1 MSSLRTE
8 LDTMR
13 LKALGGAAGI
23 RLPPPPCRGSLGL
36 IWCEPMG

>member
-13 LKALGGAAGI
+13 LKALGGAAGS
-23 RLPPPPCRGSLGL
+23 RLPPLSRGSLGL
-36 IWCEPMG
+36 IWCEPMMG